1 MSQSPSET
9 VEGRLGCSGEPQ
21 TRPSSGAVGIGQG
34 VAGRVGARRGP
45 ACSSLRFLAP
55 HGPAGGLPFGRH
67 ASRRGQSREGTGAS
81 PRRRPGASSA
91 ASAPAHGHPDA
102 ARCEDVQQ
110 EPGHTGAV
118 PRGLSPPEREPLW
131 VWSQGPGL
139 GPTRSRSANSGWPTQ
154 GGWAGRRGGPCA
166 RPAVQPAHPQGAP
179 ASCVTPSHRRG
190 QVESS
195 GMMFIGRMAAGPR
208 ASRCARRPPLSGCRE
223 GAQGTATPDT
233 CLYLAPTSELQG
245 ATAIAWR
252 VLLEMEV
259 HAEVRRRVRRS
270 GWLLLCQLIQ
280 GSCAG
285 SGVGW
290 SGGRQL
296 GRMARRLALMLAP
309 LRIFCLC
316 LGVVSHRGCQYK
328 RAL

>member
-1 MSQSPSET
+1 M
-9 VEGRLGCSGEPQ
+9 
-21 TRPSSGAVGIGQG
+21 GIGQA
-34 VAGRVGARRGP
+34 AGGRAGARRGLPARTTP
-45 ACSSLRFLAP
+45 ACGSSRPRPTWRAQ
-55 HGPAGGLPFGRH
+55 GRRH
-67 ASRRGQSREGTGAS
+67 RAASRCQSGGPRSWEGTGAS
-81 PRRRPGASSA
+81 PPSGVQVPARLPPSA
-91 ASAPAHGHPDA
+91 AHGDPDA
-102 ARCEDVQQ
+102 DRCEDALAARAHRHQHRKGCV
-110 EPGHTGAV
+110 
-118 PRGLSPPEREPLW
+118 PPERESLRA
-131 VWSQGPGL
+131 WSQGLWSGV
-139 GPTRSRSANSGWPTQ
+139 TRSRKANLGRANAKRSGA
-154 GGWAGRRGGPCA
+154 GGAGPVL
-166 RPAVQPAHPQGAP
+166 VQPRPGQRRAHPA
-179 ASCVTPSHRRG
+179 ACVTPSHRRW
-190 QVESS
+190 QVQGS
-195 GMMFIGRMAAGPR
+195 GLMFIGRMSAGSYVR
-208 ASRCARRPPLSGCRE
+208 GLRSEQGLKVRPHRYACM
-223 GAQGTATPDT
+223 
-233 CLYLAPTSELQG
+233 YLAPTRELQG